1 MQLAAAL
8 AHRADLTTRRDVLL
22 ERAARSALV
31 QEGSTPTD
39 DVAALLAEH
48 ARVADQLETL
58 VTQINLTNT
67 RVTVGERTM
76 TAALAHRESLR
87 ARHQAL
93 LRVANAATPTGDRM
107 RAQELRLLPAVDPR
121 ALHEQ
126 AEAVA
131 KELRELDLAIQEVNW
146 TTTLIEAKDVEH

>member
-22 ERAARSALV
+22 ERASRSALV
-31 QEGSTPTD
+31 QEGTTPPD
-39 DVAALLAEH
+39 DAAALLDEH
-48 ARVADQLETL
+48 ARVSDQLEQL
-58 VTQINLTNT
+58 IVRINVTNT
-67 RVTVGERTM
+67 ATRVGERSM

-87 ARHQAL
+87 SRHHAL

-107 RAQELRLLPAVDPR
+107 RAQELRLLPSVDPR
-121 ALHEQ
+121 SLHEQ

-146 TTTLIEAKDVEH
+146 TTPLNEA

>member
-22 ERAARSALV
+22 ERATRSALV

-39 DVAALLAEH
+39 DVAALLEEH
-48 ARVADQLETL
+48 ARVGAQLEEL
-58 VTQINLTNT
+58 VVRINLTNT
-67 RVTVGERTM
+67 ATRVGERSM
-76 TAALAHRESLR
+76 TAALARRETLR
-87 ARHQAL
+87 ATHRAL
-93 LRVANAATPTGDRM
+93 RQVANAATPAGDRM
-107 RAQELRLLPAVDPR
+107 RAQELRLLPAIEPR
-121 ALHEQ
+121 DLHEQ

-146 TTTLIEAKDVEH
+146 TTQLNES

>member
-22 ERAARSALV
+22 DRAVRSALV
-31 QEGSTPTD
+31 QEGSSPTD
-39 DVAALLAEH
+39 DAAALLDEH
-48 ARVADQLETL
+48 ARVSAQLEQL
-58 VTQINLTNT
+58 VVRINLTNT
-67 RVTVGERTM
+67 ATRIGDRSM
-76 TAALAHRESLR
+76 TAALAHREMLR

-93 LRVANAATPTGDRM
+93 LRVATAATPAGDRM
-107 RAQELRLLPAVDPR
+107 RAQELRLLPTIEPR
-121 ALHEQ
+121 ELHEQ

-146 TTTLIEAKDVEH
+146 TTQLAEA